1 MASSSIQETTGFEIQ
16 TRDMGKPH
24 HPLPPPPSSP
34 LKFPPTG
41 SNYYTTSRVPVVE
54 NKNYMNL
61 LKYRAKNKLCLFC
74 ISLLN

>member
-1 MASSSIQETTGFEIQ
+1 MASSSIQETTDFEIQ

-24 HPLPPPPSSP
+24 HPLPPPSSP
-34 LKFPPTG
+34 FKFPLTG
-41 SNYYTTSRVPVVE
+41 SNYYTTSRLPVVE

>member
-1 MASSSIQETTGFEIQ
+1 MASSSIRETTGFEIQ
-16 TRDMGKPH
+16 TRHMGKPH
-24 HPLPPPPSSP
+24 HPLPPKLPLPP
-34 LKFPPTG
+34 PPPRG
-41 SNYYTTSRVPVVE
+41 SNYYTTSRLPMVV